1 MIQMYHNCIIAQK
14 ALNVNEI
21 GQFGTFREVLYHM
34 KKRTETVKDRISL
47 AFIHLLKEKEYHD
60 ITIVDIINEAQ
71 AGRMSFYRNFA
82 DKDDI
87 LRHYIAAVTDEWL
100 SHTEENYI
108 TLTKDSLSPYII
120 WLLSHMYQ
128 HKDVVSILI
137 RTEKMYLLEE
147 EFDKR
152 LFSRLSE
159 TASTWEIIYKI
170 GGIYKL
176 FVYWAKNGFCET
188 PQEIAEYVK

>member
-1 MIQMYHNCIIAQK
+1 
-14 ALNVNEI
+14 
-21 GQFGTFREVLYHM
+21 M

-108 TLTKDSLSPYII
+108 TLTKDRLSPYII

-188 PQEIAEYVK
+188 PEKIAEYVK